1 MRECCDLEKSSVLR
15 WPGLTRAR
23 AHAPTTNLRCAR
35 HHENSEAMAAAAAL
49 ALLRL
54 CTTSDDA
61 EVIARERAMDWLRE
75 AMQRF
80 PDNAEIT
87 EHAASLLAVL
97 DGFRAKNSR
106 VEKALD
112 EAGLDEFRAVCGASA
127 LA

>member
-1 MRECCDLEKSSVLR
+1 ML
-15 WPGLTRAR
+15 
-23 AHAPTTNLRCAR
+23 HACAWR
-35 HHENSEAMAAAAAL
+35 PRTCVAAAL

-54 CTTSDDA
+54 CATSDDA

-106 VEKALD
+106 VEKD
-112 EAGLDEFRAVCGASA
+112 KENHQRGHERAKTERISA
-127 LA
+127 TLT